1 MPMQTVVLSCFSFF
15 ASPKSYG
22 QVHSLDWV
30 LFQFDSVRLWVV
42 LFFFLFET
50 VSLRGQLSLQCCEIL
65 KLLCLLLLSRTLGC
79 FFIVSS
85 ADFVARSV
93 TNHVLGPEVVHTNR
107 LHTHYKF
114 ISKTFRLKKRKEN
127 HIPLGFMDLTQASSP
142 DSCVPLGFTLGAFLF
157 LDFLFCGLG

>member
-1 MPMQTVVLSCFSFF
+1 MGKCILWIGFSFNSTLSGCGLF
-15 ASPKSYG
+15 CSSPF
-22 QVHSLDWV
+22 SLR
-30 LFQFDSVRLWVV
+30 LFL
-42 LFFFLFET
+42 
-50 VSLRGQLSLQCCEIL
+50 SLRGQLSLQCCEIL

-142 DSCVPLGFTLGAFLF
+142 DSRVPLGFTLGAFLF